1 MIGRGVALAGVVAL
15 LAGCVYYNALYNAER
30 LFSEGEAHRLAGRD
44 SLASVRYQ
52 EVIRKAARGFRSEP
66 EGPWADDALLL
77 VGRAR
82 LRLGE
87 LRAGRAALRDVA
99 DRAEEP
105 EVRLGALLYLGASL
119 IESGELEAG
128 IALLNDAIRD
138 LTSEATRAEGHLVR
152 GGALMALGQVDGGW
166 WDLDQAAALHES
178 VRLSAA
184 LEKVRWAVTLGDT
197 VRVREGMSRVLS
209 YREGGE
215 LPDTV
220 AWLASQAAARWGPAH
235 AAQLLEGLDS
245 AEWNRAGRARLRLAR
260 ADLLIAAGD
269 TAAARRD
276 VQVVAEGFG
285 STAARARLRLAR
297 ARLATALNVSD
308 ALAVTGLLLPAEDD
322 PEVARLLEDVQTMAT
337 LTDLGLSESM
347 AWFAAAEVARDRL
360 GAPSLAQ
367 ALFLTYADAASNGPW
382 SAKALLAALD
392 VTPGEGERAWLR
404 SRLEGRADNPYVLA
418 ARGEPSPG
426 IEALEEELATLL
438 QEIRSR

>member
-1 MIGRGVALAGVVAL
+1 MIRHGAALVGVVAL

-30 LFSEGEAHRLAGRD
+30 LFAEGEAHRLAGRD
-44 SLASVRYQ
+44 SLAAGRYQ
-52 EVIRKAARGFRSEP
+52 DVIRKAARGFRSEP

-77 VGRAR
+77 VGRAH

-87 LRAGRAALRDVA
+87 LRAGRAALRDVV

-105 EVRLGALLYLGASL
+105 EVRLAALLYLGGSL

-128 IALLNDAIRD
+128 VAMLNDAIRD
-138 LTSEATRAEGHLVR
+138 LRSESMRAEGHLLR
-152 GGALMALGQVDGGW
+152 GGARMVLGQVDGGW
-166 WDLDQAAALHES
+166 GDLDRAAALHQS

-184 LEKVRWAVTLGDT
+184 LEKTRWAVILGDT
-197 VRVREGMSRVLS
+197 ARAREGMSRVLS

-220 AWLASQAAARWGPAH
+220 VWLASQAAARWSADH
-235 AAQLLEGLDS
+235 AARLLEGIDS
-245 AEWNRAGRARLRLAR
+245 AGWNRAGRARLRLAR

-269 TAAARRD
+269 TVAARED
-276 VQVVAEGFG
+276 VEVVAGG
-285 STAARARLRLAR
+285 RGPIAALARLRVAR
-297 ARLATALNVSD
+297 ERLSAALNVSD
-308 ALAVTGLLLPAEDD
+308 AQAVTAWLLPAEDH
-322 PEVARLLEDVQTMAT
+322 PEVAQLLTDIETMAT
-337 LTDLGLSESM
+337 LTDLGLSEPM

-360 GAPSLAQ
+360 AAPSLAQ
-367 ALFLTYADAASNGPW
+367 GLFVTYADAESNEPW
-382 SAKALLAALD
+382 AAKALLAALD

-426 IEALEEELATLL
+426 IEALEEELARLL

>member
-1 MIGRGVALAGVVAL
+1 
-15 LAGCVYYNALYNAER
+15 
-30 LFSEGEAHRLAGRD
+30 
-44 SLASVRYQ
+44 
-52 EVIRKAARGFRSEP
+52 
-66 EGPWADDALLL
+66 LLL

-105 EVRLGALLYLGASL
+105 EVRLGALLYLGASF

-138 LTSEATRAEGHLVR
+138 LTSEATRAEGHLLR

-166 WDLDQAAALHES
+166 RDLDQAAALHES
-178 VRLSAA
+178 MRLPAA
-184 LEKVRWAVTLGDT
+184 FEKIRWAVALGDT
-197 VRVREGMSRVLS
+197 ARAREGMSRVLS

-220 AWLASQAAARWGPAH
+220 AWLAGQAAGRWSPAH
-235 AAQLLEGLDS
+235 AARLLDGLDS
-245 AEWNRAGRARLRLAR
+245 AAWNRGARARLRLAR
-260 ADLLIAAGD
+260 ADLLIASGD
-269 TAAARRD
+269 TAAAREE
-276 VQVVAEGFG
+276 VEVVAGG
-285 STAARARLRLAR
+285 RGPTAARARVHLAR
-297 ARLATALNVSD
+297 ERLSVALNISD
-308 ALAVTGLLLPAEDD
+308 AQAVTAWLLPAEDD
-322 PEVARLLEDVQTMAT
+322 PEVAQLLTDVQTMAA
-337 LTDLGLSESM
+337 LTDLGLSEPM

-360 GAPSLAQ
+360 GAPALAQ
-367 ALFLTYADAASNGPW
+367 ALFLTYADAASNEPW
-382 SAKALLAALD
+382 AAKALLAALD
-392 VTPGEGERAWLR
+392 VTRSEGERAWLR

-426 IEALEEELATLL
+426 IEALEEELSTLL

>member
-1 MIGRGVALAGVVAL
+1 MIQRGAALVGVVAL

-30 LFSEGEAHRLAGRD
+30 LFAEGEAHRLAGRD
-44 SLASVRYQ
+44 SLASARYQ
-52 EVIRKAARGFRSEP
+52 DVIRKAARGFRSEP

-87 LRAGRAALRDVA
+87 LRAGRAALRDVV

-105 EVRLGALLYLGASL
+105 EVRLSALLYLGASL

-138 LTSEATRAEGHLVR
+138 LTSEATRAEGHLLR

-166 WDLDQAAALHES
+166 WDLDQAAALHRS
-178 VRLSAA
+178 VRLSAV
-184 LEKVRWAVTLGDT
+184 LEKIRWAVMLGDT
-197 VRVREGMSRVLS
+197 ARAREGMSRVLS

-220 AWLASQAAARWGPAH
+220 AWLASRAADRWSAAH
-235 AAQLLEGLDS
+235 AARLLEGLDS
-245 AEWNRAGRARLRLAR
+245 AAWTRAGRARLRLAR

-269 TAAARRD
+269 TAAGRED
-276 VQVVAEGFG
+276 VEVVAGG
-285 STAARARLRLAR
+285 RGPTAAQARLRLAR
-297 ARLATALNVSD
+297 EQISNALNVSD
-308 ALAVTGLLLPAEDD
+308 AQAATAWLLPAQDD
-322 PEVARLLEDVQTMAT
+322 EEVAQLLSDVQSMAR
-337 LTDLGLSESM
+337 LTDLGLSEPL

-382 SAKALLAALD
+382 AAKALLAALD

-426 IEALEEELATLL
+426 IEALEEELSTLL